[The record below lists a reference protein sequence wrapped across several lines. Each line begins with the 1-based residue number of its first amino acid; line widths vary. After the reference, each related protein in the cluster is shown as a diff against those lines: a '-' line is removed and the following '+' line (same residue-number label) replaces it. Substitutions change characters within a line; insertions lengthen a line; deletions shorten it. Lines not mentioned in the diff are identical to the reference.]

1 MNDTDLNLNSTE
13 CLVTKFE
20 IGHDV
25 IHNICTGEKQLIE
38 WGVGDWMLLGLAG
51 CASLLIV
58 ILILLLIAMIVTMV
72 REHFGYY

>member
-38 WGVGDWMLLGLAG
+38 WGVGDWMLLVATG
-51 CASLLIV
+51 CSIMVVV
-58 ILILLLIAMIVTMV
+58 IAVLLLVAMIVTMV
-72 REHFGYY
+72 REHFGY